1 MTPGQKQALD
11 ELTADSQQL
20 GLGYRMTSHS
30 PTPWK
35 AHEELDGTWSIDH
48 AANGS
53 VVTEGLSELDAKHI
67 VHCVNRCH
75 EWDERMNGAWTEYV
89 DGITKHMPAD
99 VAEETRRLVT
109 KNSTLT
115 SEELSSN

>member
-1 MTPGQKQALD
+1 
-11 ELTADSQQL
+11 
-20 GLGYRMTSHS
+20 
-30 PTPWK
+30 
-35 AHEELDGTWSIDH
+35 
-48 AANGS
+48 
-53 VVTEGLSELDAKHI
+53 
-67 VHCVNRCH
+67 
-75 EWDERMNGAWTEYV
+75 MNGAWTEYV